1 MKIKERNEVWWD
13 ITTEYKISID
23 EKLQT
28 IRINENTHS
37 MSFLILKNGNWED
50 LDETTELGSI
60 IIKEWENGFFN

>member
-1 MKIKERNEVWWD
+1 MEIKERNEVWWD
-13 ITTEYKISID
+13 TTTEYKISID

-28 IRINENTHS
+28 IRINENSNS
-37 MSFLILKNGNWED
+37 MSFLILKNGEWED

>member
-1 MKIKERNEVWWD
+1 MEIKERNEVWWD
-13 ITTEYKISID
+13 TTTEYKISID

-28 IRINENTHS
+28 IRINENANS
-37 MSFLILKNGNWED
+37 MSFLILKNGEWED